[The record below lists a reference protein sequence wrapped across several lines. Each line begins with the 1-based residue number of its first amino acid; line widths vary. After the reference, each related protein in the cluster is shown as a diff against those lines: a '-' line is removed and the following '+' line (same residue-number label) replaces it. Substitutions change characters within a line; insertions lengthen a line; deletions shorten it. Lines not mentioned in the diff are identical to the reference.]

1 MSLPESSPKLSIWFF
16 LATDA
21 LLIAVAAFIAANS
34 ERPLS
39 LPVVLAIVGC
49 VVVGAL
55 ITSAALIA
63 NYARRQE
70 DGFDDR
76 QHALEALSR
85 TVATSAEQISIA
97 TAGLNELTDLAHKNL
112 KHAEQLPHKLQEKI
126 NDFTRQLNEAAV
138 TENETLQQE
147 INALRTA
154 EAEKLEATA
163 DKIAKT
169 TLELAKLEAAA
180 AKQLAATTEALA
192 ELPDALAK
200 ARGEA
205 AQALLAAQATAFHAL
220 ETKFAALARD
230 WESKST
236 ALSAGVTQ
244 TPEPAPVAPAPVAAP
259 VVMPTPVAEPEPV
272 PRASPPSEP
281 TPAPVAETPLKETT
295 VSSEPPPEVSATLEA
310 LEEPKP
316 KKPRAPRKAKLDEL
330 NLPMPGDL
338 PVETPAESPAE
349 TTTDDFAQ
357 ASPDESAPA
366 SAVSSDGAT
375 RLLVTAYIG
384 IGNRL
389 FIRGD
394 GPGLIADKGV
404 PLQFVSIG
412 KWRWETNDAT
422 TSVRVRLY
430 KNDETECAALG
441 ELTLAPARQT
451 EVTANF

>member
-1 MSLPESSPKLSIWFF
+1 MSLPESSPKLSKWFF

-39 LPVVLAIVGC
+39 LAVVLAIVGC

-55 ITSAALIA
+55 ITTAALIA
-63 NYARRQE
+63 DYARRQE

-126 NDFTRQLNEAAV
+126 NDFTRQLNEVAV
-138 TENETLQQE
+138 TENEALQQE
-147 INALRTA
+147 INTLRAA
-154 EAEKLEATA
+154 EAEKLEAA
-163 DKIAKT
+163 GDKIAKAT
-169 TLELAKLEAAA
+169 AELTKLEAAA
-180 AKQLAATTEALA
+180 AKHLAATTEALA
-192 ELPDALAK
+192 KLPDSLAK

-205 AQALLAAQATAFHAL
+205 EQALLAAQATALRVPEA
-220 ETKFAALARD
+220 KFAELTRD
-230 WESKST
+230 GESKT
-236 ALSAGVTQ
+236 AALPSRATKGSG
-244 TPEPAPVAPAPVAAP
+244 PAPVAT
-259 VVMPTPVAEPEPV
+259 TPVAKTEPAPY
-272 PRASPPSEP
+272 ASPPPPEP
-281 TPAPVAETPLKETT
+281 TPAPVTETPVKEPT
-295 VSSEPPPEVSATLEA
+295 VSVEPASETIATPGA
-310 LEEPKP
+310 VEEPRP

-330 NLPMPGDL
+330 NLPMPGDM
-338 PVETPAESPAE
+338 PAESSAG
-349 TTTDDFAQ
+349 TTPDDFAQ
-357 ASPDESAPA
+357 TSPEESAPA
-366 SAVSSDGAT
+366 SAVSTDGAT

-394 GPGLIADKGV
+394 GPGLSADKGV

-412 KWRWETNDAT
+412 KWRWETNDAA
-422 TSVRVRLY
+422 SPVRVRLY

-441 ELTLAPARQT
+441 ELTLEPARQT

>member
-1 MSLPESSPKLSIWFF
+1 MSLPESPPKLSKWFF

-39 LPVVLAIVGC
+39 LAVVLAIVGC

-63 NYARRQE
+63 DYARRQE

-97 TAGLNELTDLAHKNL
+97 TAGLGELTDLAHKNL
-112 KHAEQLPHKLQEKI
+112 RHAEQLPSKLQEKI
-126 NDFTRQLNEAAV
+126 NDFTRQLNEVAV

-147 INALRTA
+147 INALRAA
-154 EAEKLEATA
+154 EAEKLEAA
-163 DKIAKT
+163 GDKIAKAAA
-169 TLELAKLEAAA
+169 ELAKLEATA
-180 AKQLAATTEALA
+180 AKHLAATTEALA
-192 ELPDALAK
+192 KLPDSLAK
-200 ARGEA
+200 ARGDTE
-205 AQALLAAQATAFHAL
+205 QALLAAQATALRAL
-220 ETKFAALARD
+220 EAKFAALARD
-230 WESKST
+230 WEAQTT
-236 ALSAGVTQ
+236 AHPAPVAKTSAPEPVVPTPALASVNAPAPA
-244 TPEPAPVAPAPVAAP
+244 TEPAPSASPPAPEPAPAPVTDAPVKEAAARVEPTAETMVAPE
-259 VVMPTPVAEPEPV
+259 VV
-272 PRASPPSEP
+272 
-281 TPAPVAETPLKETT
+281 
-295 VSSEPPPEVSATLEA
+295 
-310 LEEPKP
+310 EEPKP
-316 KKPRAPRKAKLDEL
+316 KKPRAPRKAKVDEI
-330 NLPMPGDL
+330 NLPMPGD
-338 PVETPAESPAE
+338 TPTEISSEPPTDAP
-349 TTTDDFAQ
+349 TDDFAQ
-357 ASPDESAPA
+357 TSPEESAPA
-366 SAVSSDGAT
+366 SAVSTDGAT

-394 GPGLIADKGV
+394 GPGLSADKGV

-430 KNDETECAALG
+430 KNDETECATLG
-441 ELTLAPARQT
+441 ELTLEPARQT

>member
-1 MSLPESSPKLSIWFF
+1 MSLPDSSPKLSKWFF

-39 LPVVLAIVGC
+39 LAVVLAIVGC

-55 ITSAALIA
+55 ITTAALIA
-63 NYARRQE
+63 DYARRQE

-126 NDFTRQLNEAAV
+126 NDFTRQLNEVAV

-147 INALRTA
+147 INTLRAA
-154 EAEKLEATA
+154 EAEKLEAA
-163 DKIAKT
+163 GDKIAKT
-169 TLELAKLEAAA
+169 AAELTKLEAAA
-180 AKQLAATTEALA
+180 AKHLAATTEALTK
-192 ELPDALAK
+192 LPDSLAK

-205 AQALLAAQATAFHAL
+205 EQALLAAQATALRAL
-220 ETKFAALARD
+220 EAKFAELTRD
-230 WESKST
+230 GESKT
-236 ALSAGVTQ
+236 AALPSRATKASG
-244 TPEPAPVAPAPVAAP
+244 PAPVAT
-259 VVMPTPVAEPEPV
+259 TPVAETGPAPD
-272 PRASPPSEP
+272 ASSPPPAP
-281 TPAPVAETPLKETT
+281 TPAPATETPVKEAA
-295 VSSEPPPEVSATLEA
+295 VGVEPASETIATPA
-310 LEEPKP
+310 AVEEPKP

-330 NLPMPGDL
+330 NLPMPGDM
-338 PVETPAESPAE
+338 PAE
-349 TTTDDFAQ
+349 TSTEASAETTPDDFAQ
-357 ASPDESAPA
+357 TSPEESAPA
-366 SAVSSDGAT
+366 SAVSTDGAT

-394 GPGLIADKGV
+394 GPGLSADKGV

-412 KWRWETNDAT
+412 KWRWETNDAA
-422 TSVRVRLY
+422 SPVRVRLY
-430 KNDETECAALG
+430 RNDETECAALG
-441 ELTLAPARQT
+441 ELTLEPARQT

>member
-1 MSLPESSPKLSIWFF
+1 MSLPESSPKLSKWFF

-39 LPVVLAIVGC
+39 LAVVLAIVGC

-63 NYARRQE
+63 DYARRQE

-126 NDFTRQLNEAAV
+126 NDFTRQLNDATV
-138 TENETLQQE
+138 TENEALQQE
-147 INALRTA
+147 INALRAA
-154 EAEKLEATA
+154 EAEKLETA
-163 DKIAKT
+163 GDKIAKAAG
-169 TLELAKLEAAA
+169 ELAKLEAAT
-180 AKQLAATTEALA
+180 AKHLATTTEALA
-192 ELPDALAK
+192 KLPDSLAK
-200 ARGEA
+200 ARAETE
-205 AQALLAAQATAFHAL
+205 QALLAAQTSALRAL
-220 ETKFAALARD
+220 EAKFATLIQSWPTQA
-230 WESKST
+230 
-236 ALSAGVTQ
+236 SAT
-244 TPEPAPVAPAPVAAP
+244 PAPIA
-259 VVMPTPVAEPEPV
+259 T
-272 PRASPPSEP
+272 
-281 TPAPVAETPLKETT
+281 TPAPVTEAPPAAKAPALA
-295 VSSEPPPEVSATLEA
+295 PPPMAAPEPALVTPTPEPTPMPEGPAAEVTAA
-310 LEEPKP
+310 PAAVEEPKP
-316 KKPRAPRKAKLDEL
+316 KKPRAPRKAQLDEL
-330 NLPMPGDL
+330 NLPMPGDA
-338 PVETPAESPAE
+338 PVETPAEAPVAAA
-349 TTTDDFAQ
+349 TDDFAQ
-357 ASPDESAPA
+357 TSPEDSAPA
-366 SAVSSDGAT
+366 SAVTTDGAT

-394 GPGLIADKGV
+394 GPGLSTDKGV

-412 KWRWETNDAT
+412 KWRWETNEA
-422 TSVRVRLY
+422 SALYRVRLF
-430 KNDETECAALG
+430 KNDEIECAALG
-441 ELTLAPARQT
+441 ELTLEPARQT